1 MQKFMRNKVLK
12 FQTKTGSVPSL
23 IFVFGLQLCYGLVL
37 FTDLVFVYSFDILF
51 IMSFWHSF

>member
-1 MQKFMRNKVLK
+1 MRNKVLK

-37 FTDLVFVYSFDILF
+37 FTDLVFVYNFDILF